1 MGENTYHL
9 SINGMTCGG
18 CSSRLTRVL
27 MANEHITGAEISH
40 ESDSGIITA
49 SENMS
54 IGKIIQLINAA
65 GFTAKS

>member
-1 MGENTYHL
+1 
-9 SINGMTCGG
+9 
-18 CSSRLTRVL
+18 

-54 IGKIIQLINAA
+54 IGEIIQLINAA

>member
-1 MGENTYHL
+1 
-9 SINGMTCGG
+9 
-18 CSSRLTRVL
+18 

-54 IGKIIQLINAA
+54 MDEIIQLINAA
-65 GFTAKS
+65 GFAVIS